1 MDFLA
6 QLASF
11 IQSNALFQK
20 DEKVLLTVSGGI
32 DSVVLAYSLH
42 HLGFQ
47 FAIAHCNFHLRNNES
62 DEDEN
67 FVKQLA
73 SDLNVGFYKK
83 DFDTISKSNKE
94 GISIQMAA
102 RDLRYS
108 WFEEVRHTNGFHKIA
123 TAHHQNDV
131 LETVLLN
138 LVRGSGI
145 AGFHGIKAKNGLI
158 VRPLLFARREEI
170 ENYAAENKIVWREDS
185 SNASN
190 KYARNLIRNEV
201 IPLLK
206 QLNPSLEQTIKST
219 TEKILL
225 TESFLESELEIK
237 TNPLLKW
244 NNRTG
249 KIEINAI
256 LSEKNSLFLLFSI
269 LQKFGFELEAC
280 KQILDSASKTA
291 GKIFYSSKYQLIKDR
306 NSWLL
311 HAKETE
317 KFESVLIYAKTQNLA
332 IASDK
337 ELNIEIIEGGIERI
351 DSLKKTK
358 AIFFDFEKLSF
369 PLIIRKWKQ
378 GDVIQPFGMIGTKKV
393 SDILIDSK
401 IDRIVKDEVL
411 VLESEEKIL
420 GIIGIKS
427 SNLSIVDS
435 NTKRIWVLCF

>member
-11 IQSNALFQK
+11 IQSNTLFQK

-32 DSVVLAYSLH
+32 DSVVLAHALYQ
-42 HLGFQ
+42 LGYR

-73 SDLNVGFYKK
+73 LDLNSNFYQK
-83 DFDTISKSNKE
+83 DFDPISKSDAE

-102 RDLRYS
+102 RDSRYA
-108 WFEEVRHTNGFHKIA
+108 WFEELRQANGFHKIA

-138 LVRGSGI
+138 LVRGTGI
-145 AGFHGIKAKNGLI
+145 AGFHGIKATNGHL
-158 VRPLLFARREEI
+158 VRPLLFATREEI
-170 ENYAAENKIVWREDS
+170 ENYATENRIIWREDS

-225 TESFLESELEIK
+225 TELFVQSELETK
-237 TNPLLKW
+237 TNSLLNWDNK
-244 NNRTG
+244 TG
-249 KIEINAI
+249 RIEINSI
-256 LSEKNSLFLLFSI
+256 LSEQNSLFLLFSI
-269 LQKFGFELEAC
+269 LQKYGFELEIC

-291 GKIFYSSKYQLIKDR
+291 GKTFYSNQYQLIKDR
-306 NSWLL
+306 DLWLMRVNEDVNFEPVFIYP
-311 HAKETE
+311 ETQTLE
-317 KFESVLIYAKTQNLA
+317 IN
-332 IASDK
+332 SDK
-337 ELNIEIIEGGIERI
+337 KLSIETIEGGIEKL

-358 AIFFDFEKLSF
+358 TIFFDYDKLKF
-369 PLIIRKWKQ
+369 PILLRKWEH
-378 GDVIQPFGMIGTKKV
+378 GDIIQPFGMTGTKKI

-401 IDRIVKDEVL
+401 IDRLAKEEIL
-411 VLESEEKIL
+411 VLESEAKII
-420 GIIGIKS
+420 GIIGLKS
-427 SNLSIVDS
+427 SQHHIVDAG
-435 NTKRIWVLCF
+435 TKRIWALYS

>member
-11 IQSNALFQK
+11 IKSNVLFQK

-32 DSVVLAYSLH
+32 DSVVLAHALH
-42 HLGFQ
+42 QLGYQ

-67 FVKQLA
+67 FIKQLA
-73 SDLNVGFYKK
+73 LDLNIHFYQK
-83 DFDTISKSNKE
+83 DFDPISKSESE

-102 RDLRYS
+102 RDLRYA
-108 WFEEVRHTNGFHKIA
+108 WFEEVRKTNHLHKIV

-145 AGFHGIKAKNGLI
+145 AGFHGIKASNGHI
-158 VRPLLFARREEI
+158 VRPLLFATREEI
-170 ENYAAENKIVWREDS
+170 ENYASENGIIWREDS

-225 TESFLESELEIK
+225 TELFVQSELENKINSVLNWEK
-237 TNPLLKW
+237 K
-244 NNRTG
+244 TG
-249 KIEINAI
+249 KIEISAI
-256 LSEKNSLFLLFSI
+256 LSDQNPLFLLFSI
-269 LQKFGFELEAC
+269 LQKFDFELEVC

-291 GKIFYSSKYQLIKDR
+291 GKTFYSNQYQLIKDR
-306 NSWLL
+306 DYWLL
-311 HAKETE
+311 RANEVVN
-317 KFESVLIYAKTQNLA
+317 FEPVLIYPETRNLE
-332 IASDK
+332 IPSDK
-337 ELNIEIIEGGIERI
+337 KLRIEVMEGGIEKL

-358 AIFFDFEKLSF
+358 AIFFDFDKLKF
-369 PLIIRKWKQ
+369 PILLRKWQQ
-378 GDVIQPFGMIGTKKV
+378 GDVIQPFGMTGTKKI

-401 IDRIVKDEVL
+401 IDRFAKENIL

-420 GIIGIKS
+420 GIIGLKS
-427 SNLSIVDS
+427 SRHHSVDAD
-435 NTKRIWVLCF
+435 TKQIWVLHF

>member
-11 IQSNALFQK
+11 IQTDALFQK

-32 DSVVLAYSLH
+32 DSVVLAHALH
-42 HLGFQ
+42 QLGYR

-73 SDLNVGFYKK
+73 INLNVDLHRK
-83 DFDTISKSNKE
+83 DFDPISKSDAE

-102 RDLRYS
+102 RDLRYA
-108 WFEEVRHTNGFHKIA
+108 WFEEVREANRLHKIV

-145 AGFHGIKAKNGLI
+145 AGFHGIKASNGHI
-158 VRPLLFARREEI
+158 VRPLLFATREEI
-170 ENYAAENKIVWREDS
+170 ENYALENGIVWREDS
-185 SNASN
+185 SNSSN
-190 KYARNLIRNEV
+190 KYARNLIRNQV

-225 TESFLESELEIK
+225 TESFLQSELENK
-237 TNPLLKW
+237 TKSLLNWENK
-244 NNRTG
+244 TG
-249 KIEINAI
+249 KIEINSI
-256 LSEKNSLFLLFSI
+256 LSDQNALFLLFSI
-269 LQKFGFELEAC
+269 LQKFGFELEVC

-291 GKIFYSSKYQLIKDR
+291 GKAFYSNQYQLIKDR
-306 NSWLL
+306 NFWLL
-311 HAKETE
+311 RANEAVN
-317 KFESVLIYAKTQNLA
+317 FEPILIYPETRNLDFD
-332 IASDK
+332 SDK
-337 ELNIEIIEGGIERI
+337 KVRFEVIEGGIDKL

-358 AIFFDFEKLSF
+358 AIFFDFDKLKF
-369 PLIIRKWKQ
+369 PILLRKWQQ
-378 GDVIQPFGMIGTKKV
+378 GDVIQPFGMTGSKKI

-401 IDRIVKDEVL
+401 INVFAKKEVL
-411 VLESEEKIL
+411 VLESAEKIL
-420 GIIGIKS
+420 GVIGIKAS
-427 SNLSIVDS
+427 QHYSVDID
-435 NTKRIWVLCF
+435 TKRIWVLYF